1 MARLVGKM
9 GLAVWAVAVLLC
21 ATFDSASASDAGPK
35 ISIDG
40 RAGTECNSAPQWQL
54 KHLCAVPMPRLMA
67 FPERYNGKYIELRGF
82 LVRKFDH
89 FVLFNNR
96 DSVPLNRFY
105 ESVELFN
112 GCIVGPEVVNGKKV
126 QGASKDKAI
135 AQCRTQNYHFPSDV
149 MSALEK
155 GPVPV
160 LVIGSFDSTF
170 QGELSFLGG
179 MTDIKNVAILVD
191 IPEK

>member
-1 MARLVGKM
+1 MARSVGKI
-9 GLAVWAVAVLLC
+9 GLALWAVAALLC
-21 ATFDSASASDAGPK
+21 ATFDRAWASDARPR

-40 RAGTECNSAPQWQL
+40 RPGTECNSAPQWQV
-54 KHLCAVPMPRLMA
+54 KHLCVVPMPRLMA

-89 FVLFNNR
+89 VLLFNDR
-96 DSVPLNRFY
+96 DSIAIFRFY
-105 ESVELFN
+105 EGVEL
-112 GCIVGPEVVNGKKV
+112 EE
-126 QGASKDKAI
+126 
-135 AQCRTQNYHFPSDV
+135 YHLPTDV

-160 LVIGSFDSTF
+160 VVIGSFDSTY
-170 QGELSFLGG
+170 QGEGSFLGG
-179 MTDIKNVAILVD
+179 LTNIKNVAILAD